1 MDLVEMQ
8 VDENGTSICKLMD
21 YKKFLYNKSKKSK
34 NKVHKVDTKE
44 IRISP
49 NTQLNDLQVK
59 AKKIDKLISKGDKV
73 KITIVYKGR
82 QSLHMENCKEKME
95 SLIGLI
101 TENYIISSKIK
112 RENNRVSAILEAI
125 K

>member
-8 VDENGTSICKLMD
+8 VDGNGTSICKLMD

-82 QSLHMENCKEKME
+82 QSLHMENCEEKIE